1 MHWRSFGGFR
11 AGLDFRPVR
20 SGLECGAIY
29 PLAQAAAVPATKQPG
44 CSLVSITPA
53 AAYVGAL
60 QGRLAALTPNV
71 IAKGAYVVALIP
83 PGAPT

>member
-1 MHWRSFGGFR
+1 VSPYVQPHE
-11 AGLDFRPVR
+11 ALQY
-20 SGLECGAIY
+20 GAA
-29 PLAQAAAVPATKQPG
+29 LAQPAAVPATKQPG